1 MTEKVTIS
9 TEDCTRID
17 KEYFNKVLKAVD
29 AFVETQTQITDC
41 GAEFKSEEVLA
52 AESIGLD
59 IVAAVQG
66 DLEYAVIEDSKLE
79 VISGLL

>member
-9 TEDCTRID
+9 TEDYTLID

-29 AFVETQTQITDC
+29 AFVETQTQVTDC
-41 GAEFKSEEVLA
+41 GVEFKSEEVLA
-52 AESIGLD
+52 AEDIGLS
-59 IVAAVQG
+59 IISAIQG
-66 DLEYAVIEDSKLE
+66 GLDRAEIEDYKLE

>member
-41 GAEFKSEEVLA
+41 GVEFKSEEVLA